1 MLSIIMPTYRRHA
14 ILGQTLSVLANAVHG
29 LEAEIVVVNDD
40 TTPLPAELMPVGVR
54 VLRNTGKGPG
64 AARNLGAANTAGKTL
79 LFLDDD
85 ILIGAEDIEHL
96 LRLHAEQPDAAFNAN
111 WHYPEA
117 LTTSLQQTAFGRY
130 LIAQGR
136 MSMRGWMGET
146 EDWERPAL
154 RPVNGVGSYC
164 LLMARQT
171 FERIDG
177 YSSSTPISGD
187 DAVLSARLRAANVH
201 MLVTTHIT
209 LGHNEADRLDLAGY
223 LDRQYRGAVGIARAA
238 EEGVR
243 ASGAAPSGL
252 KKLVIGVALRIES
265 QLLSLATRWPY
276 GRWADPLFE
285 RLVNLLYHTAVHR
298 GLRDGAPA

>member
-1 MLSIIMPTYRRHA
+1 MPTYRRHA
-14 ILGQTLSVLANAVHG
+14 ILGQTLSVLSNAVRG
-29 LEAEIVVVNDD
+29 MDAEIVVVNDD

-54 VLRNTGKGPG
+54 VMQNTGKGPG
-64 AARNLGAANTAGKTL
+64 AARNLGAANTKGEIL

-85 ILIGAEDIEHL
+85 ILIRAEDIEHL
-96 LRLHAEQPDAAFNAN
+96 LGLHSEQPGAAFNAN

-117 LTTSLQQTAFGRY
+117 LTANMENTAFGRY

-136 MSMRGWMGET
+136 TSMRGWMGET
-146 EDWERPAL
+146 GDWERPAL
-154 RPVNGVGSYC
+154 RPVQGVGSYC
-164 LLMARQT
+164 LLMARAT
-171 FERIDG
+171 FERIGG

-187 DAVLSARLRAANVH
+187 DAVLSARLRAANVP

-209 LGHNEADRLDLAGY
+209 LDHNEADRLDLPGY

-265 QLLSLATRWPY
+265 QLLSLAQHWPG

-298 GLRDGAPA
+298 GLRDGAPAKP